1 MWLNSRS
8 RSNGHARTRLGRSLT
23 GCDGTRSILITILPL
38 LTHSGVGEVTGLLLP
53 DAAGFRRADTC
64 YEIHRNRSTS
74 RKPSANVPPP
84 HCDGPPAIMDS
95 MKLFWCAALAATA
108 LSAQT
113 FSGAAALDRV
123 IDQAIE
129 QGRMPGA
136 VLLVGHEGKVVY
148 RKAYGKRALVPLP
161 EAMTLDTVFDCASLT
176 KVVATTSSLMKLFE
190 EGRFRLGDKVTDY
203 IPEFQGGK
211 SEITL
216 RQLFTH
222 FSGLQPDVPLS
233 TPWGGY
239 DTGIKLA
246 CTFKV
251 GGPPA
256 TRYVYSDINFILL
269 GELVHRL
276 SGKMLNEYAREN
288 IFLPIGMRESM
299 FQPPASL
306 VPRIAPTERR
316 PVKTGQP
323 LRGSVHDPTA
333 RNMGGVAGHAGLF
346 STADDLSRFA
356 QMMLNGGE
364 LEGVRL
370 FSPLTVAKFIEPQTP
385 PDQPI
390 LRGLGWDVDSPHS
403 GNRGELF
410 PIGSFGHTGFTG
422 TSLWIDPLTKT
433 YVILLANSVHPD
445 LRPALT
451 PVRAKVATIV
461 AANVGLRG
469 QRVTLSEYNQTG
481 YNQTGYNESL
491 TGPGARRQVGRNG
504 ATLTGLDVL
513 AAMKFQP
520 FAGKRIGLITN
531 QSGLDRQGRRNIDV
545 MREAGVNLAAIFSP
559 EHGFLGKEDR
569 PGIQDT
575 TDPATGIKVFSL
587 YGATNRPTPEMLN
600 GIDVLVFD
608 IQDVGVRFYTFETTM
623 AYALE
628 AAAKAGIPYYVLD
641 RPNPITGTR
650 VEGPVLDAANRSFV
664 GYMTGEPVRHG
675 MTMGELA
682 KMFNAE
688 NKIGA
693 DLTVVPMQDWQRGD
707 WFDAT
712 NLAWINPSPNMRSLN
727 AAMLYPG
734 LCLME
739 YARNFSVGRGTDAPF
754 EQIGADFIGGR
765 ELATYLNQRQIPG
778 VRVYA
783 TSFTPTESV
792 FKGAKVEGVRF
803 VVTNRELL
811 DGTRLGLELA
821 VGIQK
826 LYPGKVDF
834 SGGKRLVG
842 SDDAIHRIQAAE
854 DPRTI
859 QESFQDAVGAF
870 AEMRA
875 RYLLY

>member
-1 MWLNSRS
+1 
-8 RSNGHARTRLGRSLT
+8 
-23 GCDGTRSILITILPL
+23 
-38 LTHSGVGEVTGLLLP
+38 
-53 DAAGFRRADTC
+53 
-64 YEIHRNRSTS
+64 
-74 RKPSANVPPP
+74 
-84 HCDGPPAIMDS
+84 

-161 EAMTLDTVFDCASLT
+161 EAITLDTVFDCASLT

-190 EGRFRLGDKVTDY
+190 EGRFRLGDKITDY

-233 TPWGGY
+233 TPWTGY
-239 DTGIKLA
+239 ATGIQLA
-246 CTFKV
+246 CTFKP
-251 GGPPA
+251 GGPPG

-276 SGKMLNEYAREN
+276 SGKMLSAYAREN
-288 IFLPIGMRESM
+288 IFLPIGMKESM

-306 VPRIAPTERR
+306 VPRIAPTERW
-316 PVKTGQP
+316 PVKTGPP
-323 LRGSVHDPTA
+323 LRGVVHDPTA

-545 MREAGVNLAAIFSP
+545 MRQAGVNIAAIFSP

-587 YGATNRPTPEMLN
+587 YGATNRPRPEMLN

-650 VEGPVLDAANRSFV
+650 IEGPMMDPANRSFV
-664 GYMTGEPVRHG
+664 GYLGGEPVRHG

-693 DLTVVPMQDWQRGD
+693 NLTVVPMQDWQRGD

-792 FKGAKVEGVRF
+792 FKGVKVEGVRF

-811 DGTRLGLELA
+811 DATRLGLELA

-859 QESFQDAVGAF
+859 QESFQDAVGTF